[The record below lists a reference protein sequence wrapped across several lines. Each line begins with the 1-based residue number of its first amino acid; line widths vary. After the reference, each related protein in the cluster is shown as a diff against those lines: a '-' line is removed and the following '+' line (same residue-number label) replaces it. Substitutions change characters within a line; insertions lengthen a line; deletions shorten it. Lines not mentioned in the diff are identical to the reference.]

1 MNKKANTVIFMLI
14 ATIINILLMIALGLV
29 TFIILYKI
37 FGFEDFAGLVIMIV
51 SMAVGIGGSLLIYTK
66 VVNWLNKTGKLEA
79 HLAPLLKPRHKGKKG
94 N

>member
-14 ATIINILLMIALGLV
+14 ATILNILLMVALGIA

-37 FGFEDFAGLVIMIV
+37 FGLEGFGGLVIMIA
-51 SMAVGIGGSLLIYTK
+51 SMVVGIGGSWLIYTK